1 MVDQVVTQ
9 QPPVHL
15 PPTRGGNRRSNGFRF
30 NKANHHG
37 GGGDRR
43 FPGRNNS
50 NHQKSEEGQE
60 NNRPRERKDSGQKQI
75 RPPKSILEE
84 LADQSFAHLKI
95 TPKAR
100 VVSSLSSRRF
110 SYIALDFQDSRW
122 PRVHDYRCSYSRR

>member
-9 QPPVHL
+9 QPPVQL

-50 NHQKSEEGQE
+50 NHRKSEEGQE
-60 NNRPRERKDSGQKQI
+60 NHRPRERKDSGQKQI

-84 LADQSFAHLKI
+84 LADQSFAHLKV

-100 VVSSLSSRRF
+100 VVSLSSYPTVFIYF
-110 SYIALDFQDSRW
+110 S
-122 PRVHDYRCSYSRR
+122 